1 MKNEGLFNAP
11 EPIFKPGEQLE
22 DIGQVTPLTATF
34 GSFTPTT
41 TNGFQVTITYNKPI
55 CRDSF
60 KSSEIEVL
68 DSSNVVQTGWRS
80 AHFDQCTS
88 LTDRFGIFPP
98 IDIPTSGQFR
108 LRIPANVIT
117 ATDGTTGP
125 ATAVTSSLWQID
137 YTPRV
142 TISRSNIR
150 LDGQKIKIDLTFSQ
164 NVTGIDISN
173 VNIRDISRTPGS
185 SYNIQ
190 NGWIFD
196 TLSSTSAMAN
206 TPVTISV
213 TPPANTNGNFS
224 FFMDVFANPS
234 ARDSG
239 LTNEFYINNTV
250 TPTIALM
257 WNDASFANNRAEA
270 TLTPYGGDISGLDSG
285 DIVITRRRGFAD
297 QANWTLN
304 AFPTSI
310 TSGTST
316 TISANYIYTQLSP
329 GYAFGLRHRS
339 IIFSGQSSTFPIEGL
354 TGQFFNTLNSY
365 PADFTSISFDPN
377 LNRLNVNLQLSE
389 TRNNP
394 IGGLSVSDFEIID
407 SNGVT
412 QAGWVFGAIPSIPFA
427 SRANVPISITPP
439 ANTTGNF
446 HVKLKANS
454 LIPTDRDIDTL
465 PVADTISPPVS
476 VDNRGGLM
484 VATATWG
491 AASYDLA
498 TNKISANIQFSQNVT
513 GIESGDFEVIDNSN
527 TVQTGWTF
535 DPPSSSSINAN
546 TDVLISALAPQ
557 NMSGTFRLRIKALSV
572 NSGGSMAANA
582 PVTAQST
589 NTVAVDTRSE
599 LSTEFTEPFGN
610 QINPTSEFILT
621 LDTAIPAIELTAS
634 DFTVNGGASIASISP
649 IIGSSSTYQIIITN
663 PVNSSGSYTVTLN
676 ANAISAGATY
686 SASPPS
692 AIVSE
697 SVSYDTRGFAMI
709 PGTPVISPSDRSVN
723 IPLNM
728 LVDPEMGF
736 DAEMDLDIQ
745 KQEGTSPPYSY
756 TPEPPQNW
764 DISGS
769 NSGTTRTI
777 TAKPSVAVP
786 AGAYRVVFRAD
797 ALGVNRPRRIIPSVA
812 FQISN
817 PFPIAT
823 ATWSN
828 INGGLTLSGTCT
840 FTGAAITGISR
851 TDFEVLDSSD
861 DVQSNWC
868 IRVSLSSV
876 ADGGAITV
884 TATPPANTNGSF
896 KLRLKADSVNSG
908 GSTIPN
914 APASEVISA
923 DSATVNNTADIPD
936 IAVATWSNIVGGASL
951 SGTLTFQNA
960 DVTNI
965 EIGDFNVLD
974 STNTID
980 SDWVI
985 AISSSS
991 ATAGTSIT
999 VTATT
1004 AASKSGNFKLQLNS
1018 MSIRSDGSSTDNAPE
1033 NDITSIEIPIDTSSL
1048 DGRSSYTVTIPIPQG
1063 SQGSI
1068 QLSLKDRTFNVSGQ
1082 PTQIGPSFQ
1091 QYLGTIS
1098 YDTEI
1103 VPEIV
1108 NIVRPDVLQGNGV
1121 ENEILIDFNV
1131 EVQGLSSD
1139 DFLLE
1144 GMDPLPTFDDMTI
1157 KYGPTQNPDV
1167 SLTTEQRN
1175 LDIAIGITRAKYYKL
1190 ILTFPNDVPSGI
1202 LNIYL
1207 RNMAVNND

>member
-11 EPIFKPGEQLE
+11 EPIFKPGDQLE
-22 DIGQVTPLTATF
+22 DIGQVTPLT
-34 GSFTPTT
+34 
-41 TNGFQVTITYNKPI
+41 VTITSFTGLQADITFSKPTI
-55 CRDSF
+55 ENSF
-60 KSSEIEVL
+60 KYSDLEIL
-68 DSSNVVQTGWRS
+68 DSSNTVQTGWIIQINRQPDGS
-80 AHFDQCTS
+80 DS
-88 LTDRFGIFPP
+88 LTIFTPRGVN
-98 IDIPTSGQFR
+98 TVGSYR
-108 LRIPANVIT
+108 LRVKANSIT
-117 ATDGTTGP
+117 ATDGTIGP
-125 ATAVTSSLWQID
+125 LTAVTSPLVSVSYIV
-137 YTPRV
+137 PPG
-142 TISRSNIR
+142 ISWSNLR
-150 LDGQKIKIDLTFSQ
+150 LDAGKIKVDLTFSRSI
-164 NVTGIDISN
+164 TG
-173 VNIRDISRTPGS
+173 
-185 SYNIQ
+185 
-190 NGWIFD
+190 
-196 TLSSTSAMAN
+196 LSSTDFRIQDHDNLEQLGWIYDTVPSTATGG
-206 TPVTISV
+206 TPITISV
-213 TPPANTNGNFS
+213 TPPTNTNGNFNFAMFGNSVQTLDGASGPFPNPRSS
-224 FFMDVFANPS
+224 FI
-234 ARDSG
+234 
-239 LTNEFYINNTV
+239 YINNTI
-250 TPTIALM
+250 TPTVAIAWGNSTFTSNILQT
-257 WNDASFANNRAEA
+257 
-270 TLTPYGGDISGLDSG
+270 TLTPYGADLTNIDQRDFLITGSG
-285 DIVITRRRGFAD
+285 GFP
-297 QANWTLN
+297 T
-304 AFPTSI
+304 AFNFAFNTIPTSI
-310 TSGTST
+310 TNGTSA
-316 TISANYIYTQLSP
+316 TISANFIYNTQSTQFNIVLLAS
-329 GYAFGLRHRS
+329 S
-339 IIFSGQSSTFPIEGL
+339 VKFSGITGDFPISL
-354 TGQFFNTLNSY
+354 LSSNLVSINRPNITFSQPSY
-365 PADFTSISFDPN
+365 NNLSGRFSVSMDF
-377 LNRLNVNLQLSE
+377 QHLSLHSLS
-389 TRNNP
+389 
-394 IGGLSVSDFEIID
+394 GLSTSNFEIID
-407 SNGVT
+407 TNRIT
-412 QAGWVFGAIPSIPFA
+412 QTGWVFDTPPSIPTGRRNA
-427 SRANVPISITPP
+427 IISISVTPP
-439 ANTTGNF
+439 PNTTGNF
-446 HVKLKANS
+446 QFKLNANS
-454 LIPTDRDIDTL
+454 IITTDRNFDTVPPIDS
-465 PVADTISPPVS
+465 ISPPGA

-513 GIESGDFEVIDNSN
+513 GIESGDFEVIDSSN

-557 NMSGTFRLRIKALSV
+557 NMSGTFRLRIKAQSV
-572 NSGGSMAANA
+572 NSGGSMAPNA
-582 PVTAQST
+582 PTAAQST
-589 NTVAVDTRSE
+589 NTVPVDTRSE

-621 LDTAIPAIELTAS
+621 VGTSIPAIEISAS
-634 DFTVNGGASIASISP
+634 DFTVSGGASIASISP
-649 IIGSSSTYQIIITN
+649 LIGSSSTYQIIITN

-676 ANAISAGATY
+676 ANAISAGSTY

-736 DAEMDLDIQ
+736 NAEMDLDIQ

-756 TPEPPQNW
+756 TPEPPENW

-769 NSGTTRTI
+769 DSGATRTI
-777 TAKPSVAVP
+777 TAKPSIAVP

-936 IAVATWSNIVGGASL
+936 IAIATWSNIVGGASL

-1121 ENEILIDFNV
+1121 ENEILIDFNA

-1144 GMDPLPTFDDMTI
+1144 GMDPLPTLDDMTI